1 MIAAALKIYHM
12 TSNALAYYTSDH
24 EIRETFTSHWNLTL
38 PGPMYNQPSHEMKW
52 ESKPI
57 IYFYY
62 LSSKRLKELYKQKFW
77 FTFHL
82 IALWSKVVFSVV
94 PSYGVVPGEAQF

>member
-1 MIAAALKIYHM
+1 
-12 TSNALAYYTSDH
+12 
-24 EIRETFTSHWNLTL
+24 
-38 PGPMYNQPSHEMKW
+38 MYNQPSHEMKW

-94 PSYGVVPGEAQF
+94 PSYGVVPGEAQFKKEVGLPSWFSTVVCQGWCVRGLGGSRVSNDAQDFVHP